1 MESISNSQG
10 ESAQEKRQ
18 ARIALRARLS
28 NGEYAMPADRV
39 LQIVGF
45 AELSGES
52 DDLFLG
58 WLCYRGEQIP
68 VFDLNQAVCEQ
79 PSPRTFGSRIAI
91 VEAGRGTAVRPMGLL
106 TPGLTD
112 TVARGADGVEPLP
125 LDMYCSIL
133 LPLIP
138 EARVDAV

>member
-1 MESISNSQG
+1 MESVSNLQG
-10 ESAQEKRQ
+10 EGAQEKRE

-28 NGEYAMPADRV
+28 SGEFAMPVDRV

-45 AELSGES
+45 AELSGEA
-52 DDLFLG
+52 DELFLG
-58 WLCYRGEQIP
+58 WLTYRGEQIP

-79 PSPRTFGSRIAI
+79 SSPRTFGSRIAI
-91 VEAGRGTAVRPMGLL
+91 VEAGRGASARPIGLL

-112 TVARGADGVEPLP
+112 TVARGTEDAELLP

-138 EARVDAV
+138 EAPVEAA